1 MQPLSLFFR
10 TMMFG
15 HAPILI
21 AVAMAT
27 NAGAAEVGASSGAG
41 PGAAS
46 TPKNSASWIQKMK
59 ALETALNH
67 LLFDISNDER
77 FENKKNFKAI
87 EANAVRFAKLAH
99 SVSGKMAGAPD
110 ADQSLQLIGSDFSR
124 EADAA
129 VKSLK
134 AGHRAYAR
142 VILSS
147 MTSYCVACHT
157 RTNTGSSFAGL
168 KGDPRLEKLPPFTK
182 GNYLIAVR
190 EFDRA
195 LGEFQKIADDESAA
209 SGRIYDYERSLRYG
223 LSVAVRVKRDPDLA
237 LKLVD
242 AVGGNPK
249 APYFLKAQAQEW
261 KKSILEWK
269 AEKPVR
275 DADAQKLFNE
285 ATRLVAKARGIQK
298 FPADRSADILYLR
311 ASGILHELL
320 GLAPK
325 GEPASKAL
333 YLAGL
338 SYDVLSDYGI
348 RDFSEFYYRSC
359 IRTTPHTEIAQE
371 CYRRYEES
379 VYFGYTGSGGTYIPS
394 DVRARLNE
402 LELLSTPEPDL
413 KTKSRE
419 LQ

>member
-1 MQPLSLFFR
+1 MK
-10 TMMFG
+10 
-15 HAPILI
+15 PISTVPKSMTLGMSSI
-21 AVAMAT
+21 AMTLHLLAGNAMA
-27 NAGAAEVGASSGAG
+27 AEPKVAPPA
-41 PGAAS
+41 
-46 TPKNSASWIQKMK
+46 KNSPSWIQKMK
-59 ALETALNH
+59 ALETSLNN
-67 LLFDISNDER
+67 LLFDITNDER

-99 SVSGKMAGAPD
+99 SVSGKMAGSPD
-110 ADQSLQLIGSDFSR
+110 HDQSLQMIGADFSR
-124 EADAA
+124 EADYA

-147 MTSYCVACHT
+147 MTNYCVACHT
-157 RTNTGSSFAGL
+157 RTNTGPSFVGF
-168 KGDPRLEKLPPFTK
+168 KGDPRLERLPPFAK
-182 GNYLIAVR
+182 GNYLVAIR

-195 LGEFQKIADDESAA
+195 LGEFQKIAEDESAA
-209 SGRIYDYERSLRYG
+209 QSRIYDYERSLRYA

-237 LKLVD
+237 LKLVETVN
-242 AVGGNPK
+242 ANAK
-249 APYFLKAQAQEW
+249 APYFLKAQALEW
-261 KKSILEWK
+261 KKSLLEWK

-275 DADAQKLFNE
+275 DADANKLFTE
-285 ATRLVAKARGIQK
+285 ATRLVAKARETQK

-311 ASGILHELL
+311 ASGVLHELL

-325 GEPASKAL
+325 GEFASKAL

-359 IRTTPHTEIAQE
+359 IRTTPHSEIAKE

-379 VYFGYTGSGGTYIPS
+379 VYLGYTGSGGTYIPS

-413 KTKSRE
+413 KTKSPE